1 MANIERLRNVE
12 QQITSTV
19 DEFTND
25 FKQRMQ
31 TILSQNQ
38 LLLSEKKLLIGRR
51 KLPFCYA

>member
-38 LLLSEKKLLIGRR
+38 LLLSEKKRLIDH
-51 KLPFCYA
+51 